1 MQNQIQD
8 PYLTGRYIVR
18 KLRHQFEKGAGQ
30 MKHTLHIECIR
41 DTVQKAYPS
50 SGVARTDGG
59 NGKEEIIPRG
69 SADPNNVIF

>member
-1 MQNQIQD
+1 
-8 PYLTGRYIVR
+8 
-18 KLRHQFEKGAGQ
+18 

-50 SGVARTDGG
+50 SGVAETDGG

>member
-1 MQNQIQD
+1 
-8 PYLTGRYIVR
+8 
-18 KLRHQFEKGAGQ
+18 

-50 SGVARTDGG
+50 SGVVATDGG

-69 SADPNNVIF
+69 SADPGNVIF